1 MKFKLSKTQQY
12 FLGIL
17 FFAIFLIVVYFIKNN
32 NFNKILINTKY
43 TISEIYDL
51 KRYARS
57 SDSYMYS
64 YKVNN
69 LIFKQGISSNS
80 SNNLFVGKRYFVV
93 FEEGNPKNS
102 MLIPF
107 LFVPDSITKAPAE
120 GWREPPIPIDKNEI
134 KKFLENY

>member
-1 MKFKLSKTQQY
+1 MKLSKTQQY
-12 FLGIL
+12 FLGII
-17 FFAIFLIVVYFIKNN
+17 FFALFLIVIYFIKNK

-51 KRYARS
+51 KHYSRS

-80 SNNLFVGKRYFVV
+80 SNNLFVGKRYFVI

-102 MLIPF
+102 MLLPF
-107 LFVPDSITKAPAE
+107 LFVPDSITKAPDE
-120 GWREPPIPIDKNEI
+120 GWTKPPIPIDKNEI

>member
-1 MKFKLSKTQQY
+1 MKLKLSETQQY

-17 FFAIFLIVVYFIKNN
+17 LVILLGIFIYINKQKSFNRILNN
-32 NFNKILINTKY
+32 SRY

-51 KRYARS
+51 KRYSRS
-57 SDSYMYS
+57 NDYYMYS

-69 LIFKQGISSNS
+69 LILKKGISSNS

-93 FEEGNPKNS
+93 FEEGNPESS

-107 LFVPDSITKAPAE
+107 LFVPDSITKSPNE
-120 GWREPPIPIDKNEI
+120 GWSEPPIPIDKNRI
-134 KKFLENY
+134 KNFLENY

>member
-17 FFAIFLIVVYFIKNN
+17 IVAVIGSVLLLNQKRKFSKLMISSEYTIGTIFDFKKNPRRDDQFLYSFKIN
-32 NFNKILINTKY
+32 NIEYKREIAFNK
-43 TISEIYDL
+43 
-51 KRYARS
+51 
-57 SDSYMYS
+57 
-64 YKVNN
+64 
-69 LIFKQGISSNS
+69 

-93 FEEGNPKNS
+93 FEEGNPENS

-107 LFVPDSITKAPAE
+107 LFVPDSITKSPVE

>member
-1 MKFKLSKTQQY
+1 MKLKLSKTQQY
-12 FLGIL
+12 FLGII
-17 FFAIFLIVVYFIKNN
+17 FFALFLIVIYFIKNKK
-32 NFNKILINTKY
+32 FNKILINTKY

-51 KRYARS
+51 KHYSRS

-80 SNNLFVGKRYFVV
+80 SNNLIVGKRYFVV
-93 FEEGNPKNS
+93 FEEGNPENS

-107 LFVPDSITKAPAE
+107 LFVPDSITKSPVE